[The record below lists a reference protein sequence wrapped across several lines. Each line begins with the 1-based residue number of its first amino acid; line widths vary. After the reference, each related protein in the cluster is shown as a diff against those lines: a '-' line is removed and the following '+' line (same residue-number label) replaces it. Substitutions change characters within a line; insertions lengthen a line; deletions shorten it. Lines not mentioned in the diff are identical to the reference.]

1 MHPDDI
7 WNTGLIA
14 IVVGLIVARLWNVVQ
29 FRHIYLDEPTLAIS
43 LRPSGFALLP
53 GLIAALIGGYANL
66 LRRALDPAPVAASFA
81 VGALAAG
88 AALNMGGYLS
98 GSIVGIPS
106 DLPWALPHFG
116 ELLHPVAIYR
126 ALGLLT
132 ALILIWWW
140 DDGRRPWRTTLLAI
154 LAYCLVHL
162 TADAFVADPA
172 LLDQFRLTQVVAL
185 GVGIGSL
192 LLLAREQRLW
202 RETAQMPLAEPDVST

>member
-1 MHPDDI
+1 MYPVLPFGPLSLPTGPIFALLAIYIGLDLAARFGKRLGIHPDDI

-14 IVVGLIVARLWNVVQ
+14 VVAGLNVARLWNVVQ

-88 AALNMGGYLS
+88 AALNVGGYLS

-116 ELLHPVAIYR
+116 ELLQDAAARRVQADV
-126 ALGLLT
+126 G
-132 ALILIWWW
+132 
-140 DDGRRPWRTTLLAI
+140 DG
-154 LAYCLVHL
+154 
-162 TADAFVADPA
+162 
-172 LLDQFRLTQVVAL
+172 Q
-185 GVGIGSL
+185 VGIRHSRSGGDPKRRTGNVSRHHEI
-192 LLLAREQRLW
+192 ARL
-202 RETAQMPLAEPDVST
+202 